1 MGTQQHTLW
10 HDTLEDALR
19 SIVEALGG
27 PKRVAGD
34 LWPSKAVTDAARYLN
49 HCLDVTRPEKLALDE
64 VVWLLKHG
72 SEAGVHTAMAFLA
85 QACGYEPP
93 KRVNP
98 ESERDRLMRE
108 YIHSVEQQQALVR
121 RLEALHGK

>member
-1 MGTQQHTLW
+1 MSGAQQALW
-10 HDTLEDALR
+10 RDTLEDSLR
-19 SIVEALGG
+19 HVVEGLGG

-34 LWPSKAVTDAARYLN
+34 LWPARPVVDAARHLN
-49 HCLDVTRPEKLALDE
+49 RCLDPERPEKLSFDE
-64 VVWLLKHG
+64 LLWLLR
-72 SEAGVHTAMAFLA
+72 AGCAADVHTAMAFLA
-85 QACGYEPP
+85 QACGYETP